1 MDSAG
6 EFSER
11 TFGNEEHLP
20 RLPLP
25 RLEDSAERFLAWCAP
40 LLSAAELAGTEAAV
54 SSFLAADSP
63 ARELQRELEEHA
75 AGHDVP
81 SWLDRFWTHRYL
93 GVRGRIAPDEN
104 FVVLF
109 EDSGQGQ
116 VERAAGIVAA
126 AVEYKLRLDHEEIPP
141 AMLRGRPLSM
151 EQQKYLFATTRV
163 PGLEVDTIRAPYTPQ
178 QPGPSRSRHIAVL
191 CRGQAFRLDVL
202 DEHGSPHPL
211 GAVEA
216 GLRAV
221 LAAASAPVAGSTSV
235 GPLTTLPRTQWA
247 EHRRALLDRS
257 PDNAAS
263 LEAVESALLC
273 VVLEQA
279 APADAREAGEHLL
292 HGNSADRWFDR
303 SLTVVVFADGC
314 AGVSVEHSCLD
325 GTTVLAFVDTV
336 LEQAGERRST
346 APGQPSPAGPAAVPS
361 TVPAVVPL
369 AFDLDDRL
377 HDSVREAATS
387 FAARGAEIATAVAS
401 FDEFG
406 ARRIKQL
413 GVSPDAFVQ
422 LAFQLAHRRVRGCLG
437 STYEPIATRQYRLGR
452 TETMRV
458 VTPEAA
464 RFVAAMDDPRAGP
477 AARRTAFRDAAAAH
491 AARAR
496 DCQAGQGP
504 ERHLWTILQLR
515 RERGEDEGEWLA
527 LYRSPGWRALRDD
540 CLSTSSTPARHIRFC
555 AFAPTGPRCIGIAY
569 MVLPDRLGLHLSA
582 PRARAGEL
590 QEFVDRLQGVVG
602 ELRDLLAAEPEGE
615 RPDL

>member
-40 LLSAAELAGTEAAV
+40 LLGAAELAATEAAV

-75 AGHDVP
+75 AGPDVP
-81 SWLDRFWTHRYL
+81 SWLDRFWTDRYL
-93 GVRGRIAPDEN
+93 GVRDRIAPDEN

-116 VERAAGIVAA
+116 AERAAGIVAA
-126 AVEYKLRLDHEEIPP
+126 AVEYKLRLDREEIPP
-141 AMLRGRPLSM
+141 ATLRGRPLSM

-178 QPGPSRSRHIAVL
+178 RPGPSRSRHIAVL

-202 DEHGSPHPL
+202 DEHGSPRPL
-211 GAVEA
+211 AAVEA
-216 GLRAV
+216 GLRTV

-303 SLTVVVFADGC
+303 SLTVVVFADGR

-325 GTTVLAFVDTV
+325 GTTVLEFVDTV
-336 LEQAGERRST
+336 LEQAGKRRSA
-346 APGQPSPAGPAAVPS
+346 APDAVPS

-369 AFDLDDRL
+369 CFDLDDRL
-377 HDSVREAATS
+377 HDAVRKAATS

-401 FDEFG
+401 FDGFG

-437 STYEPIATRQYRLGR
+437 STYEPISTRQYRLGR

-464 RFVAAMDDPRAGP
+464 RLVAAMDDPRAGP
-477 AARRTAFRDAAAAH
+477 AVRGTAFRDAAAAH

-496 DCQAGQGP
+496 DCQAGRGT
-504 ERHLWTILQLR
+504 ERHLWTIQQLQLQ
-515 RERGEDEGEWLA
+515 RGEDGGEGLA
-527 LYRSPGWRALRDD
+527 LYRSPGWPALRDD

-582 PRARAGEL
+582 PRARSGEL

-602 ELRDLLAAEPEGE
+602 ELQDLLVAEPEE
-615 RPDL
+615 DRPGL

>member
-1 MDSAG
+1 M
-6 EFSER
+6 EELSER
-11 TFGNEEHLP
+11 TFGNEEQLP

-40 LLSAAELAGTEAAV
+40 LLSAAELARTESAV
-54 SSFLAADSP
+54 SSFLAPDSP
-63 ARELQRELEEHA
+63 ARDLQRELEERA
-75 AGHDVP
+75 AGDAVP

-93 GVRGRIAPDEN
+93 SVRGRIAPDEN

-116 VERAAGIVAA
+116 VERASSIVRA
-126 AVEYKLRLDHEEIPP
+126 AVDYKLRLDREEILP
-141 AMLRGRPLSM
+141 ALLRGRPLSM

-178 QPGPSRSRHIAVL
+178 QPGPSSSRHVAVL

-202 DEHGSPHPL
+202 DEQGHPYAP

-216 GLRAV
+216 GLREV
-221 LAAASAPVAGSTSV
+221 LAAASDPAARSTSV
-235 GPLTTLPRTQWA
+235 GPFTTLPRTQWA

-257 PDNAAS
+257 ADNAAS

-273 VVLEQA
+273 VVLDEA
-279 APADAREAGEHLL
+279 APADEREAGDLLL

-303 SLTVVVFADGC
+303 SLTVVVFADGR
-314 AGVSVEHSCLD
+314 AGASVEHSCLD
-325 GTTVLAFVDTV
+325 GTTVLAFVDAV
-336 LEQAGERRST
+336 LEEAGEP
-346 APGQPSPAGPAAVPS
+346 AGPGQPSAAVP
-361 TVPAVVPL
+361 AAEPL

-377 HDSVREAATS
+377 QDAVREAAAS
-387 FAARGAEIATAVAS
+387 FAAQGAAIATAVAS
-401 FDEFG
+401 VDELG
-406 ARRIKQL
+406 ARRIKEL

-422 LAFQLAHRRVRGCLG
+422 LAFQLAHQRVRGHLG

-464 RFVAAMDDPRAGP
+464 RLVAAMDDPGADP
-477 AARRTAFRDAAAAH
+477 TARQAAFRAAAAAH
-491 AARAR
+491 TARAR
-496 DCQAGQGP
+496 GCQAGSGP
-504 ERHLWTILQLR
+504 ERHLWTLQQLQ
-515 RERGEDEGEWLA
+515 RERGEDGGEWLA
-527 LYRSPGWRALRDD
+527 LYRSPGWHVLRDD
-540 CLSTSSTPARHIRFC
+540 CLSTSSTPAQHIRFC

-569 MVLPDRLGLHLSA
+569 MVLPERLGLHLSA

-590 QEFVDRLQGVVG
+590 AEFVDRLRDAVV
-602 ELRDLLAAEPEGE
+602 ELRDLLAAESGGD
-615 RPDL
+615 RQGS